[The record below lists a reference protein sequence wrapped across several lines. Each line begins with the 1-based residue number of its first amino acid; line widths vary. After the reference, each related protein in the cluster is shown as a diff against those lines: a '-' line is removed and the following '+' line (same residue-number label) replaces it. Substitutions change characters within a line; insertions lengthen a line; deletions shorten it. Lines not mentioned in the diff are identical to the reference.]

1 MPPPLIQWL
10 VVCSLVA
17 LCAVDS
23 RTYRLPNRFTL
34 PLWLLGMAW
43 HGLSPQGL
51 GLGWSLR
58 GAVVAALPMLWF
70 VLRGRM
76 GAGDLKLMGAIGA
89 WLGGWT
95 ALHVLAISGFAGPLL
110 ELLRRT
116 RLAPAASPPPN
127 PTPASPADSLVF
139 DCVPDSSPRRRWIPF
154 SIPITLGVVLMVL
167 FPGWRYPAPPQP
179 TDATPVILIAP
190 L

>member
-10 VVCSLVA
+10 LVSSLVA
-17 LCAVDS
+17 LCVADS

-34 PLWLLGMAW
+34 PLWVLGLAW

-51 GLGWSLR
+51 GWSWSLR
-58 GAVVAALPMLWF
+58 GAAVAVLPLLWF

-95 ALHVLAISGFAGPLL
+95 SLHVLAISGLAGALLEMLRRVWPSPAADPSPAGP
-110 ELLRRT
+110 
-116 RLAPAASPPPN
+116 P
-127 PTPASPADSLVF
+127 DSLVF
-139 DCVPDSSPRRRWIPF
+139 DCRPDFSPRRRWIPF
-154 SIPITLGVVLMVL
+154 SLPITIGVILMVL
-167 FPGWRYPAPPQP
+167 FPGWNTRAPSQP
-179 TDATPVILIAP
+179 TTAVPVKHNGSP
-190 L
+190 